1 MGTEVQLSKG
11 ILEGCVLRFLK
22 DDFLFSAEI
31 VAAMCEAGFDFSEGT
46 LYPMLLRLEK
56 DGCFLIAK
64 VASPTGAPKKYYKLS
79 PHGLE
84 RLAEFEEAWKKMS
97 ENVNHVLGGK
107 DHAES

>member
-11 ILEGCVLRFLK
+11 ILEGCVLRLVK
-22 DDFLFSAEI
+22 DDFLFSAQI

-56 DGCFLIAK
+56 EGCFLTAK
-64 VASPTGAPKKYYKLS
+64 VASTTGAPKKYYKLS

-84 RLAEFEEAWKKMS
+84 KLSEFEKAWGKMQKK
-97 ENVNHVLGGK
+97 VNNVLGGE
-107 DHAES
+107 DAES

>member
-1 MGTEVQLSKG
+1 MGTEIQLSKG
-11 ILEGCVLRFLK
+11 ILEGCVLRLLR
-22 DDFLFSAEI
+22 DNFLFSAEI

-56 DGCFLIAK
+56 DGCFLTAK

-84 RLAEFEEAWKKMS
+84 RLAEFEKLWNKMQ
-97 ENVNHVLGGK
+97 EKVNHVLGGE
-107 DHAES
+107 DRA

>member
-11 ILEGCVLRFLK
+11 ILEGCVLRLVK
-22 DDFLFSAEI
+22 DEFLFSAQI

-56 DGCFLIAK
+56 EDCFVTAK
-64 VASPTGAPKKYYKLS
+64 VASLTGAPKKYYKLS

-84 RLAEFEEAWKKMS
+84 KLAEFEESWSKMQKK
-97 ENVNHVLGGK
+97 VNNVLGGE
-107 DHAES
+107 DAES